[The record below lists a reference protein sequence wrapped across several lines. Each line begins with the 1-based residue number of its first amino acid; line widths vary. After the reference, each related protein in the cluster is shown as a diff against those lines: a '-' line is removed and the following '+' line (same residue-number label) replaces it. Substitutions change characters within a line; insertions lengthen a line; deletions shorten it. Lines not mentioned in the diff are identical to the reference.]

1 MEILNLNSSINIIF
15 NQLEINIV
23 VTHPH
28 PRPTE
33 SEILGVGPRNLR
45 FIKALQVILMH
56 TKICDPLV

>member
-1 MEILNLNSSINIIF
+1 MEILNLNSSINIIL
-15 NQLEINIV
+15 NQLEINI